1 MKKFSSVLL
10 LLLLLLTSCMKDHTN
25 DSPLMGV
32 TISNVVLN
40 SYETQKVIEVQSAF
54 AGIYAR
60 TMDVNTN
67 QEATWLKVT
76 LTKGKI
82 TLNLEENTS
91 IKDRQAKVI
100 LYMGPN
106 RDNVRNP
113 DLEVEFLV
121 TQKMN
126 DQFDGLQLSELVLS
140 SAAADTIVVLS
151 KTIQKAKV
159 EVQSVD
165 GFDDV
170 NWCSARLNG
179 SNELIVKVS
188 EHKSAG
194 IRQALIRLLPNSKT
208 PADSLTASTA
218 FLVTQQQ
225 NTVLDRLEF
234 KELDFDYEAS
244 SKVVKTDHQLKN
256 IKAQII
262 DNETMAA
269 A

>member
-1 MKKFSSVLL
+1 
-10 LLLLLLTSCMKDHTN
+10 MKDHTN

-159 EVQSVD
+159 EVQSVE

-194 IRQALIRLLPNSKT
+194 IRSYKTSNTSATFILIIHS
-208 PADSLTASTA
+208 
-218 FLVTQQQ
+218 
-225 NTVLDRLEF
+225 
-234 KELDFDYEAS
+234 
-244 SKVVKTDHQLKN
+244 
-256 IKAQII
+256 IC
-262 DNETMAA
+262 
-269 A
+269 